1 MTTTGDTARTADVVA
16 RFFHDYAAA
25 LLARDEEAVADL
37 YAVPALVLFPGRA
50 IAVSDRSQTAEFFA
64 SSWEQYDGVAE
75 AEPDVS
81 VLAATDDA
89 IWADVR
95 WSFDGAERER
105 FCYQLARDGAGPA
118 ERWQVAVLT
127 PMEL

>member
-1 MTTTGDTARTADVVA
+1 MTTTADIA
-16 RFFHDYAAA
+16 ATFFTDYAAA
-25 LLARDEEAVADL
+25 LLARDEDAIARM

-75 AEPDVS
+75 AEPDVT
-81 VLAATDDA
+81 VLASTADA

-105 FCYQLARDGAGPA
+105 FCYQLGRTDD
-118 ERWQVAVLT
+118 EWQVAVLT
-127 PMEL
+127 PLDQPGS